1 MAGIAATRRTNRLPS
16 LWRSDPLT
24 ALQEEMN
31 QLRTRLFGDGDGGW
45 FTGTIVPEL
54 DVSETDAAIEVR
66 MDVPGV
72 TAKDIDIQV
81 NGNVLTVSGERK
93 EEKEEKGKTF
103 HRIERRYGNFS
114 RSVTLPCAVV
124 ESKVPAA
131 RRRELTRPH
140 CRNHLA
146 LAAAVTRYRLRHAT
160 RIALDR
166 KLCDDL
172 LIADRFPATSI
183 W

>member
-1 MAGIAATRRTNRLPS
+1 MAGTLPIRRPNRLPS

-31 QLRTRLFGDGDGGW
+31 QLRTRLFGEGDGGW

-54 DVSETDAAIEVR
+54 DMSETETAIEVR

-72 TAKDIDIQV
+72 TAKDIDIQI

-103 HRIERRYGNFS
+103 HRIERRSGSFS
-114 RSVTLPCAVV
+114 RSVTLPCTVLESQVAAEYHDGVLTV
-124 ESKVPAA
+124 KLPKSEESKAHKIKV
-131 RRRELTRPH
+131 
-140 CRNHLA
+140 
-146 LAAAVTRYRLRHAT
+146 
-160 RIALDR
+160 
-166 KLCDDL
+166 KG
-172 LIADRFPATSI
+172 
-183 W
+183 